1 MKATRGV
8 MAAVG
13 MVIASELAACG
24 TAPPITSS
32 AAAELSGA
40 VQAVRSAALADNP
53 SLAATDL
60 SALKKKVAALEKA
73 GQLSPARARA
83 VLAAASTVQ
92 TQLALLTTTTTSTT
106 TTTTTTTTT
115 LPTPTTPTT
124 PTTQAP
130 PGPPGHPNGPTPGK
144 GGPGKQGS
152 DN

>member
-1 MKATRGV
+1 MKAARGV
-8 MAAVG
+8 MAATS

-32 AAAELSGA
+32 AAGELSGA

-73 GQLSPARARA
+73 GQLSPTRARA
-83 VLAAASTVQ
+83 VLDAASTVQ

-106 TTTTTTTTT
+106 TTTTT
-115 LPTPTTPTT
+115 LPTPTTPV
-124 PTTQAP
+124 P
-130 PGPPGHPNGPTPGK
+130 PGPPGHPKGPTPGK